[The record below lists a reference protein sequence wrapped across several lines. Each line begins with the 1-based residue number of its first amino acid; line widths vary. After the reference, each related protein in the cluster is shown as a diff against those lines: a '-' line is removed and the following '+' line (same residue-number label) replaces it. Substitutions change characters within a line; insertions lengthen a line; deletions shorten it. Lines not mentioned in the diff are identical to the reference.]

1 MQRASSFPERVYSGS
16 ILPKTQT
23 RLPLSG
29 LWPCATIQ
37 TPVLPPLEDT
47 LVRFVVFGHL
57 TRDIIPGG
65 YTLGGTASYAAI
77 TAHRLGAQVTVV
89 TRADPDDARHPAF
102 ADIEVINLSS
112 PYTTTFQNFYQPD
125 GTRLQQVRVVAAPI
139 FVDDLPDGVCKAD
152 VALLAPVCQEIDP
165 AIAPKLDAI
174 VGCVPQGWMREWDER
189 GRVYAV
195 PWLSAG
201 RLLPYLDMVALS
213 KQDMAADP
221 DFLTTLTGAVPVVA
235 LTQGYAGCTVYTG
248 SQTHTITPRPATEV
262 DATGAGDVFCAAFL
276 VRLWESKD
284 PLEAAYFATVAA
296 SLSIEAT
303 GVEGIPLRADVEA
316 YLRQYRLPGV

>member
-1 MQRASSFPERVYSGS
+1 M
-16 ILPKTQT
+16 
-23 RLPLSG
+23 
-29 LWPCATIQ
+29 
-37 TPVLPPLEDT
+37 PPLEDT

-77 TAHRLGAQVTVV
+77 AAHRLGAQVTIV
-89 TRADPDDARHPAF
+89 TRADPDDARHPAL
-102 ADIEVINLSS
+102 ADIEVVNLTS
-112 PYTTTFQNFYQPD
+112 PHTTTFQNFYQSD

-139 FVDDLPDGVCKAD
+139 FADDVPEEAYHAD
-152 VALLAPVCQEIDP
+152 VTLLAPVCQEIDP

-189 GRVYAV
+189 GRIYAV

-213 KQDMAADP
+213 KHDMAADP

-235 LTQGYAGCTVYTG
+235 LTQGQEGCAVYTG
-248 SQTHTITPRPATEV
+248 SQVHTIAPRPTTEV
-262 DATGAGDVFCAAFL
+262 DATGAGDVFSAAFL

-284 PLEAAYFATVAA
+284 PLEAAYFANVAA
-296 SLSIEAT
+296 SLSVEAS
-303 GVEGIPLRADVEA
+303 GVEGIPHRADVEA

>member
-1 MQRASSFPERVYSGS
+1 M
-16 ILPKTQT
+16 
-23 RLPLSG
+23 
-29 LWPCATIQ
+29 
-37 TPVLPPLEDT
+37 
-47 LVRFVVFGHL
+47 RFVVFGHL
-57 TRDIIPGG
+57 TRDIVPGG
-65 YTLGGTASYAAI
+65 HTLGGTASYAAI
-77 TAHRLGAQVTVV
+77 TAQRMGAQVTVV
-89 TRADPDDARHPAF
+89 TRAETDDARHPAF
-102 ADIEVINLSS
+102 ADIELVNLSS
-112 PYTTTFQNFYQPD
+112 PHTTTFQNFYQPD

-139 FVDDLPDGVCKAD
+139 FVDDVPEDAFQAD

-213 KQDMAADP
+213 KHDMAADP
-221 DFLTTLTGAVPVVA
+221 DLLITLTGAVPVVA
-235 LTQGYAGCTVYTG
+235 LTQGHAGCEVYTG
-248 SQTHTITPRPATEV
+248 SQMHAIAPRPAAEV
-262 DATGAGDVFCAAFL
+262 DATGAGDVFSAAFL

-284 PLEAAYFATVAA
+284 PLEAAYFANVAA
-296 SLSIEAT
+296 SLSVEAF
-303 GVEGIPLRADVEA
+303 GVESIPHRADVEA